1 MGFEAN
7 SQLLSELMNGDI
19 SFATEI
25 ERSESSGSGKIGI
38 LEYEKALDYIRE
50 KVEQEGKLKNY
61 NFNEAGTVKNK
72 AYYRDKMKAYKE
84 VVRNII
90 KMHSIHVVG
99 YEGEKTKDGVVLE
112 TKGDALERL
121 VRDVAADFVGF
132 SVLEQAMEDPGVT
145 DIFLISYDLIYV
157 EKYGKNELYCN
168 AKGEPIKF
176 RSLKH
181 YKDFVDRIMREAG
194 TELNK
199 GEKKIVDFE
208 VYGNRGNAI
217 IDTVATKGH
226 CLTMRKHAE
235 DPIVLQQIIE
245 GGLMSQTIADLLGHI
260 IQGEMNLIYAGIT
273 GSGKTTTLRALLDYY
288 VPQLGKRIL
297 CAEDTQELFLKN
309 KHTVELKT
317 VHSQKEE
324 ESISMEGLIIAA
336 LRMKPKY
343 IVVGEVRG
351 AEAQAAVEG
360 METGHSTIFS
370 MHGGTVWNI
379 VNRLVTKY
387 LMSMPSLGIEV
398 VERIIGSAVDYVAIQ
413 DDVPGI
419 GRRVTSIHEITY
431 DFEKRSV
438 AAIPIVEYSFDTQ
451 DWEWINPISSEKTR
465 TMLRRGLP
473 LEIVKQMEDLNW
485 LKKDHEKTLAET
497 KRLVAEREATKNKE
511 TE

>member
-1 MGFEAN
+1 
-7 SQLLSELMNGDI
+7 
-19 SFATEI
+19 
-25 ERSESSGSGKIGI
+25 
-38 LEYEKALDYIRE
+38 
-50 KVEQEGKLKNY
+50 
-61 NFNEAGTVKNK
+61 
-72 AYYRDKMKAYKE
+72 
-84 VVRNII
+84 
-90 KMHSIHVVG
+90 
-99 YEGEKTKDGVVLE
+99 
-112 TKGDALERL
+112 
-121 VRDVAADFVGF
+121 
-132 SVLEQAMEDPGVT
+132 
-145 DIFLISYDLIYV
+145 
-157 EKYGKNELYCN
+157 
-168 AKGEPIKF
+168 
-176 RSLKH
+176 
-181 YKDFVDRIMREAG
+181 MREAG

-217 IDTVATKGH
+217 IDTVATKGY

-235 DPIVLQQIIE
+235 NPIVLQQIVN
-245 GGLMSQTIADLLGHI
+245 GGTMSQTIADLLGYI

-309 KHTVELKT
+309 EHTVELKT
-317 VHSQKEE
+317 VHSNKEE
-324 ESISMEGLIIAA
+324 ESVDMESLIITA

-351 AEAQAAVEG
+351 AEAEAAVEG

-419 GRRVTSIHEITY
+419 GRRVTSIHEISY
-431 DFEKRSV
+431 DFEKRCV
-438 AAIPIVEYSFDTQ
+438 TATPIVEFSFEKM
-451 DWEWINPISSEKTR
+451 DWEWKNPISSEKTR

-473 LEIVKQMEDLNW
+473 LEKVKHMEDLNW
-485 LKKDHEKTLAET
+485 LKNDHEKSMELNCR
-497 KRLVAEREATKNKE
+497 KEAS
-511 TE
+511 

>member
-1 MGFEAN
+1 MNRNTWA
-7 SQLLSELMNGDI
+7 QLMDTDF

-25 ERSESSGSGKIGI
+25 GRAEGAGKERFGI
-38 LEYEKALDYIRE
+38 LPYEKALDVVRE
-50 KVEQEGKLKNY
+50 KIESEEKLKSY
-61 NFNEAGTVKNK
+61 NFNDGDKTVAKDK
-72 AYYRDKMKAYKE
+72 AYYREKMRVYKDI
-84 VVRNII
+84 VRNII
-90 KMHSIHVVG
+90 KLNSIHVVG
-99 YEGEKTKDGVVLE
+99 YEEKGRFED
-112 TKGDALERL
+112 L
-121 VRDVAADFVGF
+121 VRDIAADFVGF
-132 SVLEQAMEDPGVT
+132 SVLEGAMEDPGVT
-145 DIFLISYDLIYV
+145 DIFILSYNCIYV
-157 EKYGKNELYCN
+157 EKKGRNEEY
-168 AKGEPIKF
+168 KPTF
-176 RSLKH
+176 RSPKH

-199 GEKKIVDFE
+199 GEKKIEDFE
-208 VYGNRGNAI
+208 VFGNRGNAI
-217 IDTVATKGH
+217 IDTVATKGY

-235 DPIVLQQIIE
+235 NPITLQQIIN
-245 GGLMSQTIADLLGHI
+245 GGTMSQTIADLLGHI

-273 GSGKTTTLRALLDYY
+273 GSGKTTTLRALLDFY

-309 KHTVELKT
+309 RHTVELKT

-324 ESISMEGLIIAA
+324 EAISMEALIIAA

-413 DDVPGI
+413 DDVPGV
-419 GRRVTSIHEITY
+419 GRRVTSIHEISY
-431 DFEKRSV
+431 DFDKQRV
-438 AAIPIVEYSFDTQ
+438 AATPICEYSFDIQ
-451 DWEWINPISSEKTR
+451 DWVWSNAVSSEKTR

-473 LEIVKQMEDLNW
+473 IETVKQMENLEW
-485 LKKDHEKTLAET
+485 LKMDHAKHMEEYKRRKLEK
-497 KRLVAEREATKNKE
+497 
-511 TE
+511 